1 MKLPSYEELVIN
13 MEYKLIFDYYDQ
25 PLSFVAKVG
34 STDYLFYFISNDK
47 YFLTK
52 IDTDVATKLNDF
64 KNLTKLYRYL
74 KQSNKIEVVTFDF
87 TNRKVK
93 YIPLNSFKDAQK
105 YLPETG
111 DNIDFDF
118 QNEIEINSNTNLLKY
133 IDLPIES
140 KNHSLE
146 RGSNNE
152 N

>member
-1 MKLPSYEELVIN
+1 MTIYRFRRDVMKLPSYEELLIN

-64 KNLTKLYRYL
+64 KNLTKLYQYL

-87 TNRKVK
+87 TNKKVK
-93 YIPLNSFKDAQK
+93 L
-105 YLPETG
+105 
-111 DNIDFDF
+111 
-118 QNEIEINSNTNLLKY
+118 
-133 IDLPIES
+133 
-140 KNHSLE
+140 SLIHISE
-146 RGSNNE
+146 PTRPY
-152 N
+152 

>member
-1 MKLPSYEELVIN
+1 MKLPSYEELVNI
-13 MEYKLIFDYYDQ
+13 EYKLIFDYYDQ

-34 STDYLFYFISNDK
+34 SADYLLYFISNDK

-52 IDTDVATKLNDF
+52 IDADVATKLNDF
-64 KNLTKLYRYL
+64 KNLTKLYKYL
-74 KQSNKIEVVTFDF
+74 KQSDKIKVVTFDF
-87 TNRKVK
+87 TNKKLK
-93 YIPLNSFKDAQK
+93 YIPLSSFSNAEKH
-105 YLPETG
+105 LPKTG
-111 DNIDFDF
+111 DDIDFDF

>member
-1 MKLPSYEELVIN
+1 MKLPSYQELLIN

-52 IDTDVATKLNDF
+52 IDADVATKLNDF
-64 KNLTKLYRYL
+64 KNLTKLYQYL

-87 TNRKVK
+87 INKKVK

-105 YLPETG
+105 YLPKTG

-118 QNEIEINSNTNLLKY
+118 ENGIKINFNTNLLKY
-133 IDLPIES
+133 IDLPV
-140 KNHSLE
+140 KK
-146 RGSNNE
+146 
-152 N
+152 